1 MCSRYLIRELSRLTD
16 CRVLSDAD
24 GSASNGELEGS
35 LFQAL
40 TGVDFF
46 PMFPKA
52 RARRNYG
59 YTFFENELTRHS
71 LENAKTYDL
80 VLAGSSW
87 CRDRLLERGIANC
100 DVLIQ
105 GIDPQLFHP
114 AGEEPDEDRFIL
126 FSGGKFELRK
136 GQDLVLR
143 AVKVLQDKY
152 PDIWL
157 VNCWY
162 NLWPESMR
170 LMESSKHIRFEA
182 REGSWQEV
190 MRRTYELNGLDASR
204 IVTCDL
210 MAPELLP
217 ELYRRTHLGVFP
229 NRCEGGTNLVLMEY
243 MACGRPAVVSHATG
257 HTDVATADNAL
268 LLREM
273 SEFRIV
279 GADRKPFARWAEPS
293 LDELVS
299 RIEYAYSH
307 REGLKAIGR
316 KAAASMQGFTWQ
328 AMAEAL
334 LRTLNR

>member
-1 MCSRYLIRELSRLTD
+1 M
-16 CRVLSDAD
+16 
-24 GSASNGELEGS
+24 
-35 LFQAL
+35 
-40 TGVDFF
+40 
-46 PMFPKA
+46 
-52 RARRNYG
+52 
-59 YTFFENELTRHS
+59 
-71 LENAKTYDL
+71 
-80 VLAGSSW
+80 
-87 CRDRLLERGIANC
+87 
-100 DVLIQ
+100 
-105 GIDPQLFHP
+105 
-114 AGEEPDEDRFIL
+114 
-126 FSGGKFELRK
+126 
-136 GQDLVLR
+136 LR

-170 LMESSKHIRFEA
+170 LMEGSKHIRFEA

-243 MACGRPAVVSHATG
+243 MACGRPAVVSYATG

-293 LDELVS
+293 LDELGLPDRIRVLAS
-299 RIEYAYSH
+299 RRA
-307 REGLKAIGR
+307 EGDRPESSSQHAGFYLAGDGR
-316 KAAASMQGFTWQ
+316 GIASDS
-328 AMAEAL
+328 
-334 LRTLNR
+334 